1 MSAKDIKY
9 SEALKQIEDIIHSLE
24 NEENDIDETLKK
36 VKKASELLKICKNR
50 LYEVEK
56 EINEILKD
64 MDKEFSEEEMD

>member
-1 MSAKDIKY
+1 MSAKEIKY

-64 MDKEFSEEEMD
+64 MDKEFSDEEMD

>member
-9 SEALKQIEDIIHSLE
+9 SEALKQIEDIIQSLE